1 MANRLCLRRLGRD
14 IKERILITAASL
26 VEQILRT
33 RSFLI
38 ANKAVRAN
46 CYRLYDTR
54 SFKVDC
60 QVKYYIKRLVIA
72 PYVGL

>member
-38 ANKAVRAN
+38 VDKTVRAN
-46 CYRLYDTR
+46 CCRLYDTR
-54 SFKVDC
+54 SFRVDC
-60 QVKYYIKRLVIA
+60 QVKCHVKRLVVA

>member
-38 ANKAVRAN
+38 ANKAVRADY
-46 CYRLYDTR
+46 YRLYDTR
-54 SFKVDC
+54 SFKVDY
-60 QVKYYIKRLVIA
+60 QVKCYIKRLVIA